1 MASHNTRPAFD
12 IPTVDKSLRRDL
24 LAGEITIRQA
34 RAELLRCNWFNGSE
48 SDADT
53 YRRLGL
59 LPEIKPAF

>member
-1 MASHNTRPAFD
+1 MTARNILP
-12 IPTVDKSLRRDL
+12 IDKSLRRDL

-34 RAELLRCNWFNGSE
+34 RAELLRCNLFNGSE
-48 SDADT
+48 SDADA

>member
-1 MASHNTRPAFD
+1 MTARNIFP
-12 IPTVDKSLRRDL
+12 IDKSLRRDL

-34 RAELLRCNWFNGSE
+34 RAELLRCNLFNGSE

-59 LPEIKPAF
+59 LPEIKPTF

>member
-1 MASHNTRPAFD
+1 MTARNILPLDT
-12 IPTVDKSLRRDL
+12 SLRRDL

-48 SDADT
+48 NDADT